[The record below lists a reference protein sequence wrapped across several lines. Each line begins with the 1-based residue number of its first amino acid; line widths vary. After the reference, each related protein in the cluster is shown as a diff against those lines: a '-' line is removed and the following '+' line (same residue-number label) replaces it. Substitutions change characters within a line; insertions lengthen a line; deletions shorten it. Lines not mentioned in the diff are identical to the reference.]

1 MATILFSKQCQ
12 TLRQAFLATLA
23 ILCNKT
29 TAEAFTSHQVL
40 RKGGGDLTMKSQ
52 GSNNKGDKRPLQ
64 YDDPTEP

>member
-1 MATILFSKQCQ
+1 MATILFSKQRQ

-29 TAEAFTSHQVL
+29 TAAAFTSHQVL
-40 RKGGGDLTMKSQ
+40 RKGGGGLTMKSQ
-52 GSNNKGDKRPLQ
+52 RSNNKGDKRPLR